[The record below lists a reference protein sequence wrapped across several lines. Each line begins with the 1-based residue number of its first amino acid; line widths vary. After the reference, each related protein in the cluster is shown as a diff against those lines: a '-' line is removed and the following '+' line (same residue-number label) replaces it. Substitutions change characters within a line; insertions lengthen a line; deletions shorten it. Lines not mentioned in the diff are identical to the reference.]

1 MPESRE
7 AEASFLLLLAYFFD
21 ILESGGPLP
30 LERIDIDATKAEAKR
45 FRSDHPARNGLP
57 YSIDSACTAR
67 RGNQNHQGSI
77 YPEMWRTT
85 GKTEADTT
93 RLTELSLTKIEY
105 TYRGLVLD
113 LGPLSF
119 MIQYLT
125 HTSAHPMPRSV
136 YESTIKLVPKELR
149 KFHVGMAFVF
159 KDHVIAF
166 HSIDLV
172 FQPTWAKS
180 RAELTASP
188 TDFHSPDWAFLPAFA
203 EWMRDRQAGDR
214 NGLAIEAVRAASEV
228 FLGVG
233 VYTVLELFFLAGLS
247 PQLTEAEVFGNPSR
261 AARVSTAYETYLHE
275 SREQLPGLLRPA
287 MLNGLLAPTTRQR
300 LDYINWLYVY
310 AKDYTKLPVRMAE
323 LVDDYVA
330 QTGALSQ
337 LPEPWVRYETATV
350 FDVFEPTFLSPS
362 LTLKHN
368 LGHLVFGP
376 ELWTAMGGELSDQSD
391 PVTAYFKEQGLL
403 DQPTFLR
410 PNHYSPLFLPK
421 SEVRA
426 LGLPHRDVYTYRHG
440 KQIWSITPATE
451 NSQGMPDVEDSADL
465 TRIVGT
471 EREHMLFSYIVK
483 KTQKV
488 AIGPLEYCGTGH
500 RVTVG
505 RKTIAVPCYGDPSLS
520 EFYAE
525 RDLKGRLLPSATPG
539 QRRPSLGEAG
549 ITEFNKQ
556 LTAMSASR
564 ARKRAL
570 EADKENESSQPV
582 KPKKRRMNADQR
594 LALGLQN

>member
-1 MPESRE
+1 MASR
-7 AEASFLLLLAYFFD
+7 
-21 ILESGGPLP
+21 
-30 LERIDIDATKAEAKR
+30 
-45 FRSDHPARNGLP
+45 
-57 YSIDSACTAR
+57 YS
-67 RGNQNHQGSI
+67 
-77 YPEMWRTT
+77 
-85 GKTEADTT
+85 
-93 RLTELSLTKIEY
+93 
-105 TYRGLVLD
+105 
-113 LGPLSF
+113 
-119 MIQYLT
+119 
-125 HTSAHPMPRSV
+125 
-136 YESTIKLVPKELR
+136 
-149 KFHVGMAFVF
+149 
-159 KDHVIAF
+159 
-166 HSIDLV
+166 
-172 FQPTWAKS
+172 
-180 RAELTASP
+180 AELTASP

-203 EWMRDRQAGDR
+203 KWMRDRQAGDR
-214 NGLAIEAVRAASEV
+214 NGLAIEAIRAASEV

-261 AARVSTAYETYLHE
+261 AARVSTAYEHIYKSLGN
-275 SREQLPGLLRPA
+275 SFP
-287 MLNGLLAPTTRQR
+287 MLDGLLAPTTRQR

-376 ELWTAMGGELSDQSD
+376 ELWTAIGGELSDQSD
-391 PVTAYFKEQGLL
+391 PVTAYFREQGLL
-403 DQPTFLR
+403 NQPTFLR
-410 PNHYSPLFLPK
+410 PNHYSPVFLPK

-426 LGLPHRDVYTYRHG
+426 LGLPHRDVYTYRHV
-440 KQIWSITPATE
+440 KQIWSITPAAE

-465 TRIVGT
+465 TRIIGT

-520 EFYAE
+520 DFYAE

-549 ITEFNKQ
+549 TTELKKQ

-564 ARKRAL
+564 SRKRAL
-570 EADKENESSQPV
+570 EEDKENEPSQPV